1 MIRHIVMWRLKEEN
15 KEANKLEIKKR
26 LLSLE
31 GKIAELKS
39 ISVEFNLP
47 EANAANYD
55 VVLLTEFNNFQD
67 LDIYAN
73 HPLHLEVV
81 SFIKSVVSERV
92 AIDY

>member
-1 MIRHIVMWRLKEEN
+1 MIRHIVMWRLKDEN
-15 KEANKLEIKKR
+15 KEANKIEIKKR

-39 ISVEFNLP
+39 IAVEFNLP
-47 EANAANYD
+47 EISETNYD
-55 VVLLTEFNNFQD
+55 VILLTEFNNSQD

-81 SFIKSVVSERV
+81 SFIKSVVSDRV